1 MEIDILVKLVFI
13 IAITVFLLMRKE
25 NSQVEYF
32 HQQTWTTR
40 EVLPV
45 YWVFIFIFLIWL
57 VLFKI
62 NPDERLY
69 IFASYILTFLAGF
82 ILFFSAKKT
91 LSKRKLLSLKVI
103 GAKITDIYLLLIL
116 IFIQYSI
123 LLVYLY
129 NRNSELD
136 YSRILIMLGY
146 FSITLIFWPVIES
159 VFYLG
164 MMFIPTSRL
173 VGLMKSAI
181 LISLLQALSHFY
193 YNLPEVIINFLIFGL
208 FGCFLYI
215 KSKRIILPLMVH
227 SSINFLLLLRDIK
240 PLMP

>member
-1 MEIDILVKLVFI
+1 MVIDILVRLVFI
-13 IAITVFLLMRKE
+13 LAITAFLLMRKE
-25 NSQVEYF
+25 NNKVEYF
-32 HQQTWTTR
+32 HKQTWTTR

-57 VLFKI
+57 ILFKI
-62 NPDERLY
+62 NSDERLY
-69 IFASYILTFLAGF
+69 IFASYILTFLAGS
-82 ILFFSAKKT
+82 ILFFAAKKT
-91 LSKRKLLSLKVI
+91 IGKRGVLSLKVI
-103 GAKITDIYLLLIL
+103 GAKSTDLYWLLVLIA
-116 IFIQYSI
+116 IQYII
-123 LLVYLY
+123 LLVYLF
-129 NRNSELD
+129 NGNSALD
-136 YSRILIMLGY
+136 YTRILMMLGY

-173 VGLMKSAI
+173 VGLIKSAI

-193 YNLPEVIINFLIFGL
+193 YNLPEVAINFTIFGL

-227 SSINFLLLLRDIK
+227 SSINFLVLIQDIK
-240 PLMP
+240 SLMP